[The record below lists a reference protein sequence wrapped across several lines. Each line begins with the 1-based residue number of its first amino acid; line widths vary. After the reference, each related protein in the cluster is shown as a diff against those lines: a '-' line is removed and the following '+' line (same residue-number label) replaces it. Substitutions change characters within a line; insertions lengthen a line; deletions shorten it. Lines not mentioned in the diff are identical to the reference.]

1 MFLCR
6 SFHIHGSVG
15 RDMYMS
21 RDNEFGDISR
31 QVLVKLLLLLLIQF
45 YFMHDWLVGCGVVVV
60 E

>member
-1 MFLCR
+1 MFPCR

-15 RDMYMS
+15 REMS

-31 QVLVKLLLLLLIQF
+31 QVLVKLLLLLRIQF